1 MKKRRYSIPVRVGD
15 VVIGG
20 AAPIAVQTMTK
31 TDTRD
36 VKATLEQIA
45 KLKDAGCA
53 SVRPAVHDHEA
64 AEAVK
69 EIVKRAP
76 LTVIADIH
84 SDNTLALAP
93 LEAAGAF
100 HRSTPGHIDGDQQD
114 SP

>member
-45 KLKDAGCA
+45 KLKDAGCEI
-53 SVRPAVHDHEA
+53 VRPAVPDREA
-64 AEAVK
+64 AEALK
-69 EIVKRAP
+69 EIVARSP
-76 LTVIADIH
+76 LPIIADIH
-84 SDNTLALAP
+84 YDHTLAP
-93 LEAAGAF
+93 LAIEGG
-100 HRSTPGHIDGDQQD
+100 RDC
-114 SP
+114 